1 MATVLTPPKAQPPAG
16 GPPVPPEGGGFGGGG
31 GGRPDDG
38 AVGAQRYQT
47 GMWLFLCAVTMVFAG
62 FVSAYVVRRGMSAD
76 WRPLTKPPVLWF
88 NTAVLLVSSVTIEQ
102 ARRRAGAAG
111 TWLGIT
117 SLLGAVF
124 LVGQSI
130 AWMQLRAAGVFL
142 ASNPSSSFFYL
153 LTGAHGLHLLGGVV
167 ALFYVALRVT
177 LQGGWAS
184 RTPAIEATTLY
195 WHFMDGLWLL
205 VFALVFVWR

>member
-1 MATVLTPPKAQPPAG
+1 MASVLIPPKPQPPAG
-16 GPPVPPEGGGFGGGG
+16 GPPVPPQGGGFGGGG
-31 GGRPDDG
+31 GRRDDG
-38 AVGAQRYQT
+38 AVGVQRYQT

-62 FVSAYVVRRGMSAD
+62 FVSAYVVRRGMSND
-76 WRPLTKPPVLWF
+76 WRPLAKPPVLWF
-88 NTAVLLVSSVTIEQ
+88 NTAALLASSVTIEQ

-111 TWLGIT
+111 TWLGVT

-167 ALFYVALRVT
+167 ALFYVALR
-177 LQGGWAS
+177 GGRA
-184 RTPAIEATTLY
+184 AIEAATLY

>member
-1 MATVLTPPKAQPPAG
+1 MASVLTPPKPQPPAG
-16 GPPVPPEGGGFGGGG
+16 GPPVPPQGGGFGGGG
-31 GGRPDDG
+31 GRRDDG
-38 AVGAQRYQT
+38 AVGVQRYQT

-62 FVSAYVVRRGMSAD
+62 FVSAYVVRRGMSND
-76 WRPLTKPPVLWF
+76 WRPLAKPPVLWF
-88 NTAVLLVSSVTIEQ
+88 NTAALLASSVTIEQ

-111 TWLGIT
+111 TWLGVT

-167 ALFYVALRVT
+167 ALFYVALR
-177 LQGGWAS
+177 GGRA
-184 RTPAIEATTLY
+184 AIEAATLY